1 MLKFDLYR
9 HGICICLPLSSYS
22 PGLALIGQKPNI
34 LRVLEESLK
43 PSCCD
48 CVGKFDMMNQSL
60 QCSQILIAPLRLK
73 WKSTTIATTISPDSG
88 VMSCHATTCD
98 VAASQLN
105 MPPECL
111 VLTGCSL
118 VGSVDVIL
126 SDTLARSQPRPKTAT
141 EFAFDRSV
149 M

>member
-9 HGICICLPLSSYS
+9 HGVSICLSLSSYS
-22 PGLALIGQKPNI
+22 PGLALTGQKPNV

-43 PSCCD
+43 TSCCG
-48 CVGKFDMMNQSL
+48 CVGKFDMNQSL
-60 QCSQILIAPLRLK
+60 QCSQILIAPLRL
-73 WKSTTIATTISPDSG
+73 SG
-88 VMSCHATTCD
+88 NQRQLPRRFPPILESCHVTTCD

-105 MPPECL
+105 MPPECF

-126 SDTLARSQPRPKTAT
+126 SDTLARSQPRPKTTT